1 MLTVDLHVHSL
12 FSACGLHTIL
22 ELMEEARRIGL
33 KAMAITDHGPAVGG
47 SRVNSV
53 FFERFRSPW
62 PDLTLYKGLELN
74 VLGDRGKTDLPWEY
88 MPFVDILLLGVH
100 HNITAGKSA
109 EFYTDLAMA
118 AMEKNPFIDIITHP
132 NAPGYP
138 LEFRKVAEKAK
149 GLGMAVEL
157 NNSKILYKRS
167 TAEVALELIHAC
179 KEAGCLMSVD
189 SDTHALLELGN
200 DDAVRPLLEQAGFPD
215 SHIVNRDSDSA
226 ARFIAGRRA
235 LKREAWKKRKKAD

>member
-1 MLTVDLHVHSL
+1 MNFPLVLHPLSV
-12 FSACGLHTIL
+12 
-22 ELMEEARRIGL
+22 RRIAYNDSEHFIAAELAQRFML
-33 KAMAITDHGPAVGG
+33 KNDVVFDSGIVGVTD
-47 SRVNSV
+47 R
-53 FFERFRSPW
+53 R
-62 PDLTLYKGLELN
+62 
-74 VLGDRGKTDLPWEY
+74 
-88 MPFVDILLLGVH
+88 I
-100 HNITAGKSA
+100 
-109 EFYTDLAMA
+109 
-118 AMEKNPFIDIITHP
+118 KNPFIDIITHP
-132 NAPGYP
+132 NDPGYP

-215 SHIVNRDSDSA
+215 SHLVNRDSDSA

-235 LKREAWKKRKKAD
+235 LKREAWERRKKAD